1 MGQSG
6 INMKK
11 LGAGMRG
18 LALVLALLVLPAC
31 AEMEFLIHSAKRIS
45 GDKIPDEPGYKIGEP
60 YQIQG
65 IWYYPAE
72 NYEFDK
78 TGIASWYGVQFH
90 GRRTANGEIYDMNA
104 LTAAHR
110 TLPMPSFVRVTN
122 LENGRSLILKVN
134 DRGPF
139 ARGRIID
146 ISRRGAQLLGFHGV
160 GTARVRV
167 QIMADK
173 SRALAARMRARNQL
187 AEVSSPITVGRLP
200 KPEVKTESLAP
211 PGGYGIPG
219 TGGGSAADEIRKNA
233 PVRPLPPR
241 PLAKASLG
249 VEKPGAITMNPVS
262 RTNIFVQ
269 AGAYSHFDNA
279 NKARARLSSV
289 GPVKVTSVL
298 IKGRDLFRVRVGPIS
313 TVKDADRMLE
323 RVTASGYPDA
333 RIVVD

>member
-1 MGQSG
+1 MQ
-6 INMKK
+6 
-11 LGAGMRG
+11 
-18 LALVLALLVLPAC
+18 
-31 AEMEFLIHSAKRIS
+31 FLIHSAKRIT
-45 GDKIPDEPGYKIGEP
+45 GDKIPDEPGYKIGNP

-65 IWYYPAE
+65 TWYYPAE
-72 NYEFDK
+72 NYEYSES
-78 TGIASWYGVQFH
+78 GIASWYGAQFH
-90 GRRTANGEIYDMNA
+90 GRRTANGETYDMNA

-187 AEVSSPITVGRLP
+187 AEISSPITVGRLP

-211 PGGYGIPG
+211 PKGGSVSG
-219 TGGGSAADEIRKNA
+219 TGGASAASEIRKNA
-233 PVRPLPPR
+233 PVRPPPL
-241 PLAKASLG
+241 LAKASPGGEKTG
-249 VEKPGAITMNPVS
+249 VITMNPVS
-262 RTNIFVQ
+262 RTSIFVQ
-269 AGAYSHFDNA
+269 AGAYSRFNNA
-279 NKARARLSSV
+279 NKARARLSTM